1 MTGHFINYYEN
12 GDTKSEGEYINGKKE
27 GMWDWNSED
36 GKNSMRC
43 NYVND
48 LQNGIHLF
56 WNEDGTKE
64 LTEFVDGE
72 LNGLLT
78 VWHANGKLKEES
90 YHVNWVQHGPFTYYD
105 EEGKKIYS
113 GEYKD
118 GEVDWAE
125 EH

>member
-1 MTGHFINYYEN
+1 MWNWH
-12 GDTKSEGEYINGKKE
+12 SENGKKRI
-27 GMWDWNSED
+27 
-36 GKNSMRC
+36 RC

-48 LQNGIHLF
+48 LKNGIHLF
-56 WNEDGTKE
+56 WDEDGTKE

-72 LNGLLT
+72 LNGPFT

-90 YHVNWVQHGPFTYYD
+90 YHVNSVQHGPFTYYD

-125 EH
+125 EYEYQ